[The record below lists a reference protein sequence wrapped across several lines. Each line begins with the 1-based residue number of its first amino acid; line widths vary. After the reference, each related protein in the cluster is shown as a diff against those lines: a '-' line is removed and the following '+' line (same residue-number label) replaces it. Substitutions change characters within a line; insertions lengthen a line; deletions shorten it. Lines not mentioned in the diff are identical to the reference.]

1 MERTFFN
8 TDEETLGKGS
18 GGALSQIPGS
28 KRGGHIKCGGG
39 VRSSV
44 LTFELTFDEGAALG
58 NVLVNDELLI
68 IGGDEED
75 HCWSSG

>member
-1 MERTFFN
+1 M
-8 TDEETLGKGS
+8 
-18 GGALSQIPGS
+18 
-28 KRGGHIKCGGG
+28 
-39 VRSSV
+39 RSSV